1 MKTKLKFFFKV
12 DESIPVCVCV
22 GVLEFVPCEA
32 AGLRA
37 QFEKQDS
44 ESGSCQLQSS
54 SSSKRRR
61 RGSGS
66 GGGRGVEVSGS
77 SPRLKHQLLFSSA
90 EGADSLQEGPN
101 PQQSAQDGHSPK
113 FNTSASTSAS
123 TSADPLASSELTH
136 EVEAGGGRPSCSY
149 AVAGDDLALADANAW
164 SVYDLPLPSRLP
176 CHPSLTGDG
185 GKRLF
190 SCSYCGKAFDRPKK
204 VEIHQRIHTG
214 EKPFGCSTCGKT
226 FSEAGNLRKHQQV
239 HTGEKP
245 YRCAACGK
253 AFLRLHNLRTHQQK
267 SHPGHLENS

>member
-1 MKTKLKFFFKV
+1 M
-12 DESIPVCVCV
+12 CV

-32 AGLRA
+32 AA

-44 ESGSCQLQSS
+44 ESGSCQSQGSS
-54 SSSKRRR
+54 STKRRR
-61 RGSGS
+61 RSS

-77 SPRLKHQLLFSSA
+77 SPQLKHQLLFPST
-90 EGADSLQEGPN
+90 EGGDSLQEGPK
-101 PQQSAQDGHSPK
+101 PQQSSRDGHSPK
-113 FNTSASTSAS
+113 FDTSGS
-123 TSADPLASSELTH
+123 TSADLLFSSELAD
-136 EVEAGGGRPSCSY
+136 EVEAGGGGRPSCSY
-149 AVAGDDLALADANAW
+149 AVVGNDLALADANAW
-164 SVYDLPLPSRLP
+164 SAYDLPLPSRLP

-214 EKPFGCSTCGKT
+214 ERPFGCSTCGKT

-267 SHPGHLENS
+267 SHPGYIENS